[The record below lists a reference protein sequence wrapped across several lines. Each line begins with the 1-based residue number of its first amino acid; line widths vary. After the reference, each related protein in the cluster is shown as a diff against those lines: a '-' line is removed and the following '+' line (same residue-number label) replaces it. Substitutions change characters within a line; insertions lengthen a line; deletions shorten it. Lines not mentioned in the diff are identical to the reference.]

1 MNTTAL
7 TFCRVSVKLDVS
19 IFFAEKIILR
29 MVSQHVYVLSE
40 EPGMKSGR
48 CIFMSFYQNIR
59 RIRHGRVVLFAVP
72 MYIILCTV
80 LLCGCSFFISSATV
94 DMTESLSHAI
104 LNNNDPATVEA
115 GGPAYLLM
123 IDGMVY
129 RDPDNESL
137 LRSAAGI
144 YTAYTDVF
152 VEDKTRAKKLT
163 HKALDYALRAICV
176 RSSATCTLR
185 RIKFQEFETV
195 ISKLGTKD
203 VPDLFTLGSAWAAW
217 IQAHREDWNAV
228 AEISRVQVIME
239 RVVELDEYYND
250 GAAHLYLGVL
260 ATFLPP
266 ALGGKPHVGRQHFE
280 RALDISKNKNLMA
293 KVLYAGHYA
302 RMMFDRELHDRLLN
316 EVLRAQP
323 DIPGYALSNA
333 MAQQKAREF
342 LDSAE
347 DYF

>member
-1 MNTTAL
+1 ML
-7 TFCRVSVKLDVS
+7 
-19 IFFAEKIILR
+19 
-29 MVSQHVYVLSE
+29 
-40 EPGMKSGR
+40 
-48 CIFMSFYQNIR
+48 
-59 RIRHGRVVLFAVP
+59 LF
-72 MYIILCTV
+72 
-80 LLCGCSFFISSATV
+80 GCSSFISSATV

-123 IDGMVY
+123 IDSMLY
-129 RDPDNESL
+129 RNPDNESL
-137 LRSAAGI
+137 LRSAADI

-152 VEDKTRAKKLT
+152 VEDNARAKKLT

-176 RSSATCTLR
+176 GRSDACTLR
-185 RIKFQEFETV
+185 QSNFQEFNKV
-195 ISKLGTKD
+195 ISKMNKNN
-203 VPDLFTLGSAWAAW
+203 VPGLFTLGSAWSAW
-217 IQAHREDWNAV
+217 IQAHRQDWNAV
-228 AEISRVQVIME
+228 AEISRVQAIME
-239 RVVELDEYYND
+239 RVVELDECYHD

-280 RALDISKNKNLMA
+280 RVLEISNNRNLMV
-293 KVLYAGHYA
+293 KVLYARHYA
-302 RMMFDRELHDRLLN
+302 RLMFDRELHDRLLN
-316 EVLRAQP
+316 EVIEAQP

-333 MAQQKAREF
+333 LAQQKAREL

>member
-1 MNTTAL
+1 
-7 TFCRVSVKLDVS
+7 
-19 IFFAEKIILR
+19 
-29 MVSQHVYVLSE
+29 
-40 EPGMKSGR
+40 MKSGR
-48 CIFMSFYQNIR
+48 CVFMSFCQNIIRIRQR
-59 RIRHGRVVLFAVP
+59 RILLFAIPV
-72 MYIILCTV
+72 YILLYTM
-80 LLCGCSFFISSATV
+80 LLCGCSSFISSATL

-123 IDGMVY
+123 IDSMLY
-129 RDPDNESL
+129 RNPDNESL
-137 LRSAAGI
+137 LRSAADI

-152 VEDKTRAKKLT
+152 VEDNARAKKLT

-176 RSSATCTLR
+176 ARSDACTLR
-185 RIKFQEFETV
+185 QSNFQEFNKV
-195 ISKLGTKD
+195 ISKMNKNN
-203 VPDLFTLGSAWAAW
+203 VPGLFTLGSAWSAW
-217 IQAHREDWNAV
+217 IQAHRQDWNAV
-228 AEISRVQVIME
+228 AEISRVQAIME
-239 RVVELDEYYND
+239 RVVELDECYHD

-280 RALDISKNKNLMA
+280 RVLEISNNKNLMV
-293 KVLYAGHYA
+293 KVLYARHYA
-302 RMMFDRELHDRLLN
+302 RLMFDRELHDRLLN
-316 EVLRAQP
+316 EVIEAQP

-333 MAQQKAREF
+333 LAQQKAREL

>member
-1 MNTTAL
+1 
-7 TFCRVSVKLDVS
+7 
-19 IFFAEKIILR
+19 
-29 MVSQHVYVLSE
+29 
-40 EPGMKSGR
+40 MKSGR
-48 CIFMSFYQNIR
+48 CVFMSFCQNIIRIRQR
-59 RIRHGRVVLFAVP
+59 RILLFAIPV
-72 MYIILCTV
+72 YI
-80 LLCGCSFFISSATV
+80 LLYTMLLFGCSSFISSATV

-123 IDGMVY
+123 IDSMLY
-129 RDPDNESL
+129 RNPDNESL
-137 LRSAAGI
+137 LRSAADI

-152 VEDKTRAKKLT
+152 VEDNARAKKLT

-176 RSSATCTLR
+176 GRSDACTLR
-185 RIKFQEFETV
+185 QSNFQEFNKV
-195 ISKLGTKD
+195 ISKMNKNN
-203 VPDLFTLGSAWAAW
+203 VPGLFTLGSAWSAW
-217 IQAHREDWNAV
+217 IQAHRQDWNAV
-228 AEISRVQVIME
+228 AEISRVQAIME
-239 RVVELDEYYND
+239 RVVELDECYHD

-280 RALDISKNKNLMA
+280 RVLEISNNRNLMV
-293 KVLYAGHYA
+293 KVLYARHYA
-302 RMMFDRELHDRLLN
+302 RLMFDRELHDRLLN
-316 EVLRAQP
+316 EVIEAQP

-333 MAQQKAREF
+333 LAQQKAREL